1 MDNWFQFSL
10 EGLCFKALKE
20 YKSVAVVTE
29 CFYCYESLKLESEY
43 CIDGCKFVLYLKDN
57 KSLKGKQNIN
67 MAVLKSKARI

>member
-43 CIDGCKFVLYLKDN
+43 CIDGCKFVLYL
-57 KSLKGKQNIN
+57 
-67 MAVLKSKARI
+67 